1 MSAASLYEWVQV
13 SFFMALAFPLL
24 SMVLAQLIPERNER
38 AIHRVV
44 LGAALGQMALTVLGV
59 AAWIA
64 HGGHAIDVPE
74 FELYG
79 SEAYVF
85 LIDLYFDGD
94 SAAFLVVGSLL
105 YSLII
110 RYSSA
115 YLHQEPGYR
124 RYFVTVSL
132 FYFGYVWTLLS
143 GNFETLFVGWEV
155 LGFSSFLLIAFYR
168 TRYLPVRNA
177 VKVFSIYRI
186 GDVGILLA
194 MWASHHLWHE
204 NITFA
209 QLHNAQLVLEHLE
222 GHSLEG
228 MFISLALLVAA
239 SVKSAQGPFASW
251 LPRAMEG
258 PTPSS
263 AIFYG
268 SLAVHMG
275 VFLLLRTA
283 PFWEHQVPARILIG
297 LLGLVTAILSFFT
310 ARVQSN
316 IKSQIAYSSIV
327 QIGLMFLELA
337 LGWHALVLFHAVS
350 NALLRSYQ
358 LLASPSVVSYRIRDQ
373 FYHHQEQVEEPWSWI
388 PETWRLQVQRRAILE
403 WHLDRVI
410 TRLVFKPVKALGHR
424 LDFLNGRN
432 VAVVLLPCYGIGWAA
447 WWMQEDLPAA
457 LQAVLPSVFA
467 ALAMALVFRAF
478 TERKSAGVA
487 WLLVVMSHL
496 WVALA
501 VSLNEHFG
509 LDHVAWYLSGIAG
522 GAVLGGWVLV
532 QIKRQPGARYGLS
545 TYQGQV
551 AHAPVL
557 HALFIPALLSVM
569 GFPIS
574 LSFIGEDLIF
584 SHIHADQPVLA
595 TLNAITFIFGGIA
608 LVRLYARLFLGP
620 DVRAHIGVP
629 NRTA

>member
-1 MSAASLYEWVQV
+1 MNAHELHDWIQGG
-13 SFFMALAFPLL
+13 FLLALSIPLL
-24 SMVLAQLIPERNER
+24 SMVMAQLIPEHNER
-38 AIHRVV
+38 AIHRTVM
-44 LGAALGQMALTVLGV
+44 GAALLQLFTTLIGV
-59 AAWIA
+59 VAWLIR
-64 HGGHAIDVPE
+64 GGHAIDVPE
-74 FELYG
+74 FQLYG
-79 SEAYVF
+79 SDAYVF

-105 YSLII
+105 YALII

-115 YLHQEPGYR
+115 YLHKEAGYR

-168 TRYLPVRNA
+168 NRYLPVRNA

-209 QLHNAQLVLEHLE
+209 QLHDATLVLEHLE

-228 MFISLALLVAA
+228 LFISLALLVAA

-283 PFWEHQVPARILIG
+283 PFWEHQIPARVLIG
-297 LLGLVTAILSFFT
+297 LLGLVTSVLAFFT

-316 IKSQIAYSSIV
+316 IKSQVAYSSIV

-337 LGWHALVLFHAVS
+337 FGLHALVLLHAVG
-350 NALLRSYQ
+350 NAFLRSYQ
-358 LLASPSVVSYRIRDQ
+358 LLASPSMVSYRIRDQ
-373 FYHHQEQVEEPWSWI
+373 FYHHSDDLPESWTWI
-388 PETWRLQVQRRAILE
+388 PEAWKLKVFRLALQE
-403 WHLDRVI
+403 WHLDRVL
-410 TRLVFKPVKALGHR
+410 TRLVFRPVKQLGHR
-424 LDFLNGRN
+424 LDFLNSRN
-432 VAVVLLPCYGIGWAA
+432 IAFILLPLYVVGWGI
-447 WWMQEDLPAA
+447 WWVEDQLPLAIQH
-457 LQAVLPSVFA
+457 LLPSVFA
-467 ALAMALVFRAF
+467 ALAMLMVFRAF
-478 TERKSAGVA
+478 MEQNSPGVA
-487 WLLVVMSHL
+487 WILVVMSHM

-509 LDHVAWYLSGIAG
+509 FDHVMWYLSGIAG
-522 GAVLGGWVLV
+522 GALLGGWVLV
-532 QIKRQPGARYGLS
+532 QIKRNPKARYALT

-551 AHAPVL
+551 VHEPVL
-557 HALFIPALLSVM
+557 HGLFIPALLSVM

-584 SHIHADQPVLA
+584 SHIHGDQPLLA
-595 TLNAITFIFGGIA
+595 TLNAVTFIFGGIA

-620 DVRAHIGVP
+620 DVRSHVGVP

>member
-1 MSAASLYEWVQV
+1 MSAANLYDWVQAW
-13 SFFMALAFPLL
+13 FFLALALPLL
-24 SMVLAQLIPERNER
+24 SMGLAQLIPERKER
-38 AIHRVV
+38 AIHWVV
-44 LGAALGQMALTVLGV
+44 LGAALVQMCWTVGGV
-59 AAWIA
+59 AAWLF

-74 FELYG
+74 FEVYG
-79 SEAYVF
+79 SDAYVF
-85 LIDLYFDGD
+85 LIDLYFDKD

-105 YSLII
+105 YALII

-143 GNFETLFVGWEV
+143 GNFETLFIGWEV

-204 NITFA
+204 NVTFA
-209 QLHNAQLVLEHLE
+209 QLHNAQLVLAHLE
-222 GHSLEG
+222 GHSSEG
-228 MFISLALLVAA
+228 LFISIALLVAA

-268 SLAVHMG
+268 SLTVHMG

-283 PFWEHQVPARILIG
+283 PFWEHQIPARILIG
-297 LLGLVTAILSFFT
+297 LIGLLTAILSFFT

-327 QIGLMFLELA
+327 QIGLMFVELA
-337 LGWHALVLFHAVS
+337 LGWHALVLFHAVG
-350 NALLRSYQ
+350 NAFLRSYQ
-358 LLASPSVVSYRIRDQ
+358 LLASPSIVSYRIRDQ
-373 FYHHQEQVEEPWSWI
+373 FYHHREEAPTSWSWI
-388 PETWRLQVQRRAILE
+388 PEKWRLQVQRRAMQE
-403 WHLDRVI
+403 WHLDRVVS
-410 TRLVFKPVKALGHR
+410 RLVFKPVKALGHR

-432 VAVVLLPCYGIGWAA
+432 AVFVLLPLYGLGWSA
-447 WWMQEDLPAA
+447 WWVQETLPSAV
-457 LQAVLPSVFA
+457 QAVLPALFA

-478 TERKSAGVA
+478 TERQSPGVV
-487 WLLVVMSHL
+487 WILVIMSHL

-509 LDHVAWYLSGIAG
+509 FDHVAWYLSGIAG
-522 GAVLGGWVLV
+522 GAGLGGWVLV
-532 QIKRQPGARYGLS
+532 QIKRQPNARYSLS

-551 AHAPVL
+551 VHAPVL

-595 TLNAITFIFGGIA
+595 ALNAITFIFGGIA

-620 DVRAHIGVP
+620 DARTPIGVP

>member
-1 MSAASLYEWVQV
+1 M
-13 SFFMALAFPLL
+13 
-24 SMVLAQLIPERNER
+24 
-38 AIHRVV
+38 
-44 LGAALGQMALTVLGV
+44 
-59 AAWIA
+59 
-64 HGGHAIDVPE
+64 
-74 FELYG
+74 
-79 SEAYVF
+79 
-85 LIDLYFDGD
+85 
-94 SAAFLVVGSLL
+94 
-105 YSLII
+105 
-110 RYSSA
+110 
-115 YLHQEPGYR
+115 
-124 RYFVTVSL
+124 TVSL

-209 QLHNAQLVLEHLE
+209 QLHDASLVLERLE
-222 GHSLEG
+222 GHSWEG
-228 MFISLALLVAA
+228 LFISMALLVAA

-283 PFWEHQVPARILIG
+283 PFWEHQIPARVLIG
-297 LLGLVTAILSFFT
+297 LLGLVTAVLGFFT

-316 IKSQIAYSSIV
+316 IKSQIAYSSIA
-327 QIGLMFLELA
+327 QIGLMFVELA
-337 LGWHALVLFHAVS
+337 LGLHALVLFHAVG
-350 NALLRSYQ
+350 NAFLRSYQ
-358 LLASPSVVSYRIRDQ
+358 LLASPSMVSYRIRDQ
-373 FYHHQEQVEEPWSWI
+373 FYHHREGQPDAWAWI
-388 PETWRLQVQRRAILE
+388 PESLKVQVFRWALQE
-403 WHLDRVI
+403 WHLDRML
-410 TRLVFKPVKALGHR
+410 TGLVFRPVKQLGHR
-424 LDFLNGRN
+424 LGFLNSRN
-432 VAVVLLPCYGIGWAA
+432 IVFILLPLYLAGWGI
-447 WWMQEDLPAA
+447 WWVEDQIPVIIQEVLPA
-457 LQAVLPSVFA
+457 VFA
-467 ALAMALVFRAF
+467 GLAMLMVFRAF
-478 TERKSAGVA
+478 MEQKSPGVA
-487 WLLVVMSHL
+487 WILVVMSHL

-501 VSLNEHFG
+501 VSLNEHFSW
-509 LDHVAWYLSGIAG
+509 DHVVWYLSGIGG
-522 GAVLGGWVLV
+522 GALLGGWVLG
-532 QIKRQPGARYGLS
+532 QIKKNPQARYTLM

-551 AHAPVL
+551 VHAPML

-584 SHIHADQPVLA
+584 SHIHADQPLLA
-595 TLNAITFIFGGIA
+595 TLNAVTFVFGGIA
-608 LVRLYARLFLGP
+608 LIRMYARLFLGP
-620 DVRAHIGVP
+620 DARGHVGIP

>member
-1 MSAASLYEWVQV
+1 MMGEDLTQAAFAAVL
-13 SFFMALAFPLL
+13 LLPL
-24 SMVLAQLIPERNER
+24 MTVAVAQLIPERNER
-38 AIHRVV
+38 LIH
-44 LGAALGQMALTVLGV
+44 GTVLGTSLLQLAV
-59 AAWIA
+59 TLLGVGWWTLRGATPIN
-64 HGGHAIDVPE
+64 IPE
-74 FELYG
+74 FEVYG
-79 SEAYVF
+79 SNAYVF
-85 LIDLYFDGD
+85 LIDFYFDWD

-105 YSLII
+105 YALII

-115 YLHQEPGYR
+115 YLHKEPGYR
-124 RYFVTVSL
+124 RFFVTVSL
-132 FYFGYVWTLLS
+132 FYFGYTLTLLS
-143 GNFETLFVGWEV
+143 GNFETLFIGWEV

-186 GDVGILLA
+186 GDVGILMA

-204 NITFA
+204 NVTFA
-209 QLHNAQLVLEHLE
+209 QLHDAHAVLEQIGQHPWEAL
-222 GHSLEG
+222 
-228 MFISLALLVAA
+228 FIAMGLLVAA

-283 PFWEHQVPARILIG
+283 PYWDQIPVARFLIAAV
-297 LLGLVTAILSFFT
+297 GLVTAGLSFFT

-327 QIGLMFLELA
+327 QIGVMFIELA
-337 LGWHALVLFHAVS
+337 LGWHTLVLFHAVG
-350 NALLRSYQ
+350 NAFLRSYQ
-358 LLASPSVVSYRIRDQ
+358 LLASPSLVSYRIRDQ
-373 FYHHQEQVEEPWSWI
+373 FYHHTDEVRNAWPWI
-388 PETWRLQVQRRAILE
+388 PVKWQVAVFRLALQE
-403 WHLDRVI
+403 WHLDRLV
-410 TRLVFKPVKALGHR
+410 TRMVFKPVKQLGHR

-432 VAVVLLPCYGIGWAA
+432 IVAILVPMYLAGWAL
-447 WWMQEDLPAA
+447 WWVEDAMPAVI
-457 LQAVLPSVFA
+457 QQVVPSAFA
-467 ALAMALVFRAF
+467 ALAMLMVFRAF
-478 TERKSAGVA
+478 MERKSPGVA
-487 WLLVVMSHL
+487 WILVVMSHF

-509 LDHVAWYLSGIAG
+509 MDHVVWYLSGIVG
-522 GAVLGGWVLV
+522 GAVLGGWVLA
-532 QIKRQPGARYGLS
+532 QIKAQMRTHYVLT
-545 TYQGQV
+545 TYQGLI

-557 HALFIPALLSVM
+557 HVLFIPAMLSVM

-584 SHIHADQPVLA
+584 SHIHDTQPLLA
-595 TLNAITFIFGGIA
+595 TLNAVTFIFGGIA

-620 DVRAHIGVP
+620 DSSARVGVP